1 MIILACL
8 LHVFITK
15 KNDPEKNKNR
25 TNINFKNKTKTSIT
39 SKKTNDPVQKLKANS
54 KTIKLSPLEKSISIC
69 TELGFTY
76 GTEKHG
82 DCVMKIIDK

>member
-15 KNDPEKNKNR
+15 KNDPEK
-25 TNINFKNKTKTSIT
+25 IKT
-39 SKKTNDPVQKLKANS
+39 NS